1 MVVPFTRSL
10 PHQLF
15 IPRISTQSQCCS
27 RLLGPQRQAS
37 TFLKLRPY
45 QQECIEAVLDYVSK
59 GERRLGISLATGSG
73 KTVIFSHLID
83 QIPAPTKNAT
93 QTLIIA
99 HRRELVEQAAKHC
112 RALYPEKN
120 VEVEMGSSS
129 ASGVAD
135 ITVASVASLVSGER
149 LLKFDPDRFKLV
161 LVDEAHHI
169 VAPSYLEILRHFN
182 LIQDIQKART
192 VLVGVSATFSREDGL
207 SLGKAIDHIVY
218 HKDYLDFI
226 QDDWLSNLIF
236 TTVKTGAD
244 LSKVRSSRGD
254 FQTGSLSKAVN
265 TQENNALIVRSWL
278 AKASQRKSTLVF
290 CVDLAHV
297 ASLTA
302 MFRHHG
308 IDAQFITGDTDAKVR
323 AERLEAFKAGKHPVL
338 INCGI
343 FTEGTDIPNI
353 DCVVL
358 ARPTKSRNLL
368 VQMIGR
374 GLRKY
379 ENKENC
385 HVLDFVAS
393 LKTGITTT
401 PTLFGLDPDE
411 LVEDADATTLR
422 NLKERRESEQVRE
435 LASKPQNLPIGQFSD
450 SSKLVGNVIFTD
462 YDDVNELIEDTSGE
476 RHIRAISP
484 HAWVQVGDGVYIVS
498 ATGGDY
504 MTIKHTGTSF
514 EVIFTRKLNLK
525 TESSKYPYAR
535 PRLLA
540 TVQRFGEAVR
550 AADKFAKEKMPF
562 FAISKNASWRRTP
575 ASDTQIAFINK
586 IRDESEKL
594 EKGSITKGQAAD
606 WITKIKHGAR
616 GRFNKITIAKRKAER
631 ITMKKDK
638 FQEMQRKAQ
647 VKVGP
652 VAKEED
658 MEL

>member
-1 MVVPFTRSL
+1 MVVPFTRSY
-10 PHQLF
+10 PHLLSL
-15 IPRISTQSQCCS
+15 PRISTQFQCCFT
-27 RLLGPQRQAS
+27 LPEQQRRAS
-37 TFLKLRPY
+37 TSLKLRPY
-45 QQECIEAVLDYVSK
+45 QEECIEAVLDYVSK

-83 QIPAPTKNAT
+83 RIPIPTRNAT
-93 QTLIIA
+93 QTLILA

-112 RALYPEKN
+112 RALYPEKS

-135 ITVASVASLVSGER
+135 ITIASVPSLVSGGR

-169 VAPSYLEILRHFN
+169 VAPSYLEVLRHFN
-182 LIQDIQKART
+182 LIQDGLKSHTA
-192 VLVGVSATFSREDGL
+192 LVGVSATFSREDGL

-218 HKDYLDFI
+218 HKDYVDFI
-226 QDDWLSNLIF
+226 KDDWLSNVIF
-236 TTVKTGAD
+236 TTVKSGAD

-254 FQTGSLSKAVN
+254 FQAGSLSKAVN
-265 TQENNALIVRSWL
+265 TEKNNAMVVRSWL
-278 AKASQRKSTLVF
+278 AKASKRKSTLVF

-302 MFRHHG
+302 IFRHHG

-323 AERLEAFKAGKHPVL
+323 KTRLEAFKAGKYPVL

-368 VQMIGR
+368 VQMMGR

-393 LKTGITTT
+393 LETGIVTT

-411 LVEDADATTLR
+411 LVEDADAATLR
-422 NLKERRESEQVRE
+422 NLKEQKENERVRE
-435 LASKPQNLPIGQFSD
+435 LASNPQNLPLGEVQD
-450 SSKLVGNVIFTD
+450 SSKLMGNVVFTD
-462 YDDVNELIEDTSGE
+462 YDDVNDLIEDTSGE

-484 HAWVQVGDGVYIVS
+484 YAWVQVGEGHYILS
-498 ATGGDY
+498 TAGGDY
-504 MTIKHTGTSF
+504 ITIKHTEKSF
-514 EVIFTRKLNLK
+514 EVIYTRKLSLK
-525 TESSKYPYAR
+525 IGKSKSPYAR

-575 ASDTQIAFINK
+575 ASDTQIAFVNTL
-586 IRDESEKL
+586 RDESEKL
-594 EKGSITKGQAAD
+594 EEGSITKGQAAD

-616 GRFNKITIAKRKAER
+616 GRFNRITNAKRKAEK
-631 ITMKKDK
+631 ITVKMDK
-638 FQEMQRKAQ
+638 FQEMQRKAR
-647 VKVGP
+647 VSVGP
-652 VAKEED
+652 VAKEEN
-658 MEL
+658 M